1 MFLSLHSWNVQISA
15 HFCLFVT
22 TYSNANVTSEQLFI
36 SLFFYGLGRGFT
48 QQDDDLKEEVQKR
61 FSARL
66 VPAPCT
72 QPSHLKK
79 ITFSNYIKVCR
90 KTNTFSYLLTNTP
103 HFNGH
108 GIGVM
113 PQVVSLWS
121 CSSFFLIFSLHS
133 QVVSLNGHA
142 WEWATFSPCF
152 KVAWHNSQVTIICW
166 HFQTWSLDISR
177 SNFSKQLLHCPLKVE
192 STLLANMLQK
202 KSTPGSLHFAQA
214 IAPVVFL
221 NCSTQKPQKVWPQ
234 RAARCA
240 SRTGQLL
247 QNKFVINE

>member
-36 SLFFYGLGRGFT
+36 SLFFLWTRVEVYMTRWWLEGRSPETF
-48 QQDDDLKEEVQKR
+48 L
-61 FSARL
+61 
-66 VPAPCT
+66 C
-72 QPSHLKK
+72 PSRACSMHAAL
-79 ITFSNYIKVCR
+79 TFSNYIKVCR

-108 GIGVM
+108 EIGVM

-166 HFQTWSLDISR
+166 HFQTWSLDMSR

-234 RAARCA
+234 RTARCA